1 MYSLKRIWVDREGPQ
16 REQWLDLMKRS
27 NLSTDL
33 TSDYVIGVYN
43 EATNALVA
51 TGGYS
56 HNIIQGVAICKDA
69 QSNNLLNTV
78 TTHLMQ
84 EIKSTGQS
92 KTYVYTKPKN
102 VKYFKSMGFK
112 ELVQTDSI
120 AFMEAGLPSFESYL
134 QKISQHHVRG
144 NNSAIVMNANPFTKG
159 HQFLVSYASQH
170 SDHVYV
176 FVLTEDR
183 SFFSAQDRLAMVKLG
198 TAHLDNVT
206 VIPTD
211 DYMVS
216 QTTFPTYFLK
226 DKGILEE
233 DKVRFQAE
241 IDAKLFKERI
251 ANALDIKTRF
261 VGEEPYSPLTDIYN
275 EVMKSTFSDE
285 LALKVIPRHDVDG
298 DIISATKVRNALE
311 EGDEDLAFKYLPQ
324 TTIDYI
330 KEHKIIK

>member
-1 MYSLKRIWVDREGPQ
+1 MYSLKRIWVDKEGRQ
-16 REQWLDLMKRS
+16 REQWMDLLERADLSS
-27 NLSTDL
+27 NIQ
-33 TSDYVIGVYN
+33 SDYVIGVYDD
-43 EATNALVA
+43 ATNALVA

-84 EIKSTGQS
+84 EIKNSGQS

-112 ELVQTDSI
+112 ELISTDSI
-120 AFMEAGLPSFESYL
+120 SFMEAGLPSFESYL
-134 QKISQHHVRG
+134 QKISQYRVEG

-159 HQFLVSYASQH
+159 HQFLVDFASKH

-176 FVLTEDR
+176 FVLSEDR
-183 SFFSAQDRLAMVKLG
+183 SAFSTQDRLAIVKLG
-198 TAHLDNVT
+198 TKHFNNVT
-206 VIPTD
+206 VIETD

-226 DKGILEE
+226 DKGLLEE
-233 DKVRFQAE
+233 DKVHFQAE

-251 ANALDIKTRF
+251 TPILDIKTRF

-275 EVMKSTFSDE
+275 EVMKATFSDE
-285 LALKVIPRHDVDG
+285 LELKIIPRQDVDG
-298 DIISATKVRNALE
+298 DIISATKVRNAFE
-311 EGDEDLAFKYLPQ
+311 KGDYELARKYLPQ
-324 TTIDYI
+324 TTIDYL
-330 KEHKIIK
+330 KEHKLIQ